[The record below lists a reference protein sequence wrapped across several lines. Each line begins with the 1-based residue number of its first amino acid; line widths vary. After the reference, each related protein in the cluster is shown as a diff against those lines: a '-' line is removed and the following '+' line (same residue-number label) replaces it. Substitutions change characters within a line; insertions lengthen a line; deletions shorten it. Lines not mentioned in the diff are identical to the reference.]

1 MSVLTTTR
9 LTLTP
14 LSGDDAPFILELLN
28 DPTWLRF
35 IGDRGVRTVEQARTY
50 IENGSNQ
57 SFSRHGFGSFLVRL
71 TAKGKPLGV
80 CGLYQRDYL
89 PGPDVGFA
97 FLPAHTGQGYAH
109 EATAAIMAHGR
120 TALGLTRFLAIC
132 SPDNAS
138 SVKLL
143 AKLGLRF
150 DRTIRAPAGNEDLS
164 LFTSDPAPAVA
175 T

>member
-9 LTLTP
+9 LTLAP
-14 LSGDDAPFILELLN
+14 LSVDDAPFMLELLN

-35 IGDRGVRTVEQARTY
+35 IGDRGVRTIEQARTY
-50 IENGSNQ
+50 IENGSIQ
-57 SFSRHGFGSFLVRL
+57 SFVRHGFGSFLVRL
-71 TAKGKPLGV
+71 TATGTPLGV

-97 FLPAHTGQGYAH
+97 FLPSHTGQGYAH

-120 TALGLTRFLAIC
+120 TALHLNRFLAIC
-132 SPDNAS
+132 SPDNAA

-143 AKLGLRF
+143 GNLGLRF
-150 DRTIRAPAGNEDLS
+150 DRTIRAPGGNEDLS
-164 LFTSDPAPAVA
+164 LFTTDPAPAVA